1 MKKFYRLSMFYT
13 IIALIGG
20 VFYRE
25 FTKFH
30 QFTDK
35 TTLSIIHTH
44 AFILGT
50 FFFLI
55 LLLLEKQFTLTKSKK
70 MKPFLIVYNS
80 GLVLTIFMLL
90 VRGILTVLQT
100 PLSNALTASISGI
113 AGIGHLLLGIG
124 FIYFFLTL
132 KDTLDF

>member
-1 MKKFYRLSMFYT
+1 MKKFYCLSMFYT

-70 MKPFLIVYNS
+70 MKPFLIFYNS

-124 FIYFFLTL
+124 FIYFFLIL

>member
-70 MKPFLIVYNS
+70 MKPFLIFYNS

-113 AGIGHLLLGIG
+113 TGIGHLLLGIG
-124 FIYFFLTL
+124 FIYFFLIL